1 MAKYCPLKDGGPALY
16 LECKECENKVCEEED
31 DENA

>member
-1 MAKYCPLKDGGPALY
+1 MAKFCPLKDGPALY

-31 DENA
+31 DEDA